1 MTFKLF
7 VILFCSAFLFG
18 CAAQTFTINSE
29 NAEVP
34 TSEKSQT
41 FFISGLG
48 QEQVTDAAKICGG
61 AANIIKVEAQ
71 QTFINGLLGAIT
83 WGIYTPRSAKVY
95 CKVN

>member
-1 MTFKLF
+1 MKFKLF
-7 VILFCSAFLFG
+7 GVLFASAFLFG
-18 CAAQTFTINSE
+18 CAAQTFTINGE

-48 QEQVTDAAKICGG
+48 QEQVTNAAQICGG
-61 AANIIKVEAQ
+61 AVNIIKVEAQ
-71 QTFINGLLGAIT
+71 QTFINALLGAIT